1 MDMIWSG
8 FRRSTNKGDMTLF
21 RRLSPRLLELAKRMY
36 GEDRVGGVRFGRV
49 KETSYILVL
58 LVKEPAGA
66 EGPASDAIMEL
77 NARFYEVLKDGQA
90 GEAEAIDQCH
100 QRRRR
105 YRLNRQAP
113 TGEQEGRG
121 KEERE
126 EKEDEFEDE
135 DEYTDRQAEQQ
146 QQGKSLVELFEIQ
159 VQHPI
164 SGRLLVGPVE
174 KQKSFTRS

>member
-36 GEDRVGGVRFGRV
+36 GEDRVGG
-49 KETSYILVL
+49 
-58 LVKEPAGA
+58 EPAGA

-113 TGEQEGRG
+113 TGEQGGRG
-121 KEERE
+121 EEERE